1 MDRTKEELVAYRFP
15 RWYELPSFDIYMDQV
30 LYILNDVLS
39 PLYFHQVDAVVTGS
53 MVNNYV
59 KNSLLKPPV
68 KKHYDHTHL
77 AFLIVVC
84 VLKRCFSLKEIS
96 VLIDIHAHMEGSSLE
111 MAYNR
116 FVDYFE
122 LYLHA
127 IFKDGNI
134 DAVRLPKDILPEQQL
149 LANVVQSVVTKMF
162 AQYCIVLAE
171 NKTRQS

>member
-1 MDRTKEELVAYRFP
+1 MDRIAEELVAYRFP
-15 RWYELPSFDIYMDQV
+15 RWNELPSFDIYMDQV
-30 LYILNDVLS
+30 LHILNNILA
-39 PLYFHQVDAVVTGS
+39 PLYFHQEEAVVTAS

-68 KKHYDHTHL
+68 KKHYNHTHV

-116 FVDYFE
+116 FADYFE

-134 DAVRLPKDILPEQQL
+134 DAVKLPQDILYEQQL
-149 LANVVQSVVTKMF
+149 LANVVESVVTKMY
-162 AQYCIVLAE
+162 AQYCIETAIQ
-171 NKTRQS
+171 NGQK

>member
-1 MDRTKEELVAYRFP
+1 
-15 RWYELPSFDIYMDQV
+15 
-30 LYILNDVLS
+30 
-39 PLYFHQVDAVVTGS
+39 

-68 KKHYDHTHL
+68 KKHYNHTHV

-116 FVDYFE
+116 FADYFE

-134 DAVRLPKDILPEQQL
+134 DAVKLPQDILYEQQL
-149 LANVVQSVVTKMF
+149 LANVVESVVTKMY
-162 AQYCIVLAE
+162 AQYCIEKAI
-171 NKTRQS
+171 NNAQK